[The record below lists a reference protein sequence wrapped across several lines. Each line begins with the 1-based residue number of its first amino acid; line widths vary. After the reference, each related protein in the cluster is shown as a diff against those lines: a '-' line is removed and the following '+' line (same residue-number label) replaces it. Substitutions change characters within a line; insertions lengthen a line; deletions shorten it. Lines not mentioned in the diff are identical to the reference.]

1 MVSALKVSSRSAQTT
16 ESPVLE
22 DQIGFAIRRAYQRV
36 VAAFT
41 EVIQDPSL
49 TPQQFAALLKLR
61 ETDGLSQN
69 HLGRLTAMDPATIQ
83 GVIRRL
89 EKRRLIVRESDPLDR
104 RRSVLRL
111 SAAGRDYI
119 ERLLPSCSAIN
130 EKALAPLSA
139 DERRQLLALLRRL
152 T

>member
-1 MVSALKVSSRSAQTT
+1 MVSALKVSSRSAQKTDD
-16 ESPVLE
+16 PVLE
-22 DQIGFAIRRAYQRV
+22 DQVGFAFRRAYQRV
-36 VAAFT
+36 VAAFA
-41 EVIQDPSL
+41 EVVRDPSL
-49 TPQQFAALLKLR
+49 TPQQFAALLKLH
-61 ETDGLSQN
+61 ETGGLSQN

-89 EKRRLIVRESDPLDR
+89 EKRRLIVRDSDPMDR

-111 SAAGRDYI
+111 SPEGRAYI
-119 ERLLPSCSAIN
+119 EQLLPSCSVIN

-139 DERRQLLALLRRL
+139 DERRQLLTLLRRL